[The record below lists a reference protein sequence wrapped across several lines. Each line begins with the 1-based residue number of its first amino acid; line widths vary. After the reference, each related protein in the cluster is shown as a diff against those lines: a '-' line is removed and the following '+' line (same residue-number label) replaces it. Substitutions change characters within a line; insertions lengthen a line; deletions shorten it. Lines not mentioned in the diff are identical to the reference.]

1 MAERQSLLLTRRR
14 GGPIVLGAMMSL
26 TGEGQ
31 AMARHPWVAQADDGP
46 RFGIQ
51 VATHKRRTAQL
62 EVTLHDDPLM
72 VQMAAGRLIEEL
84 GYDGLFL
91 HDHPGFS
98 PDPWLGL
105 AALAAVT
112 ERVTLGSVVF
122 CVPYRH
128 PVYLARLA
136 TDVDNLSRGRLMVG
150 LGIGWAVPE
159 FVNMEIP
166 FTKASV
172 RQAGLAEA
180 VEIIKGLW
188 TGEHYSFKGTHYTV
202 DGMQLAPRPIQSPRP
217 PIMIAGGG
225 ERTTLR
231 QVALYADASN
241 FGDLAA
247 PESTFERDFS
257 GSAASTEAMRARM
270 DVLNG
275 HCEAVGRPHEEV
287 LKTHFVSWL
296 MMAPTEA
303 EARAK
308 FDTYFETDRSP
319 FARGVLAGTPEQI
332 ATYYRARIEAG
343 MQYFVIQ
350 MLDGADHE
358 TLELFAREVMPGLR

>member
-1 MAERQSLLLTRRR
+1 
-14 GGPIVLGAMMSL
+14 
-26 TGEGQ
+26 
-31 AMARHPWVAQADDGP
+31 MARHAWVAKADDGP

-51 VATHKRRTAQL
+51 VAAHKRRTAQL
-62 EVTLHDDPLM
+62 EVTLHDDPM
-72 VQMAAGRLIEEL
+72 AVQMAAGRLIEEL

-98 PDPWLGL
+98 PDPWVGL

-112 ERVTLGSVVF
+112 ERVDLGSVVF

-136 TDVDNLSRGRLMVG
+136 TDLDNLSRGRLMVG
-150 LGIGWAVPE
+150 LGIGWAEPE
-159 FVNMEIP
+159 FLNMEIP

-180 VEIIKGLW
+180 VEIVEGLW
-188 TGEHYSFKGTHYTV
+188 EGEHFSYEGTHYTV
-202 DGMQLAPRPIQSPRP
+202 AGMRLEPRPVQSPRP

-231 QVALYADASN
+231 QVARYADACN

-247 PESTFERDFS
+247 PESTFARDYA
-257 GSAASTEAMRARM
+257 GRPEAMAARLE
-270 DVLNG
+270 VLKR
-275 HCEAVGRPHEEV
+275 HCEEAGRPYEEV
-287 LKTHFVSWL
+287 LKTHFISWL

-303 EARAK
+303 EVRAK
-308 FDTYFETDRSP
+308 FDSYFETDRSP
-319 FARGVLAGTPEQI
+319 FARGVVAGTPEQI
-332 ATYYRARIEAG
+332 ASYYRARIEAG
-343 MQYFVIQ
+343 MEYFVIQ